1 MSPTASAVA
10 SRGQWEH
17 HSYGQWW
24 QILLDLTQFYSSA
37 AVKLNGRLAV
47 HVMNRLM
54 ATPDNNNKSEINY
67 RVYVSRREKKKEEK
81 KKTKRKK
88 KRGGGGGEKMIFFQT
103 KPVDCWRSKTRSKD
117 ING

>member
-47 HVMNRLM
+47 HVMNWLM
-54 ATPDNNNKSEINY
+54 ATPDNNNKSEINN
-67 RVYVSRREKKKEEK
+67 RVYVSRRKKRRRRKEKDQKKKK
-81 KKTKRKK
+81 KG
-88 KRGGGGGEKMIFFQT
+88 GGGGGEGGREGDFF
-103 KPVDCWRSKTRSKD
+103 S
-117 ING
+117 N